1 MKVLFII
8 TGSIA
13 AKKSLNVLNI
23 LKKKGIYVN
32 CIVTDN
38 AKKIINVNSLKLS
51 IKGKIYSNLSEKNKK
66 MFHILLTRES
76 ELIVVC
82 PATANIIAKF
92 AHGYADDLAST
103 SLIAANKQIIIIP
116 AMNVEM
122 WNNPINLK
130 NVQKLQKNGIEFIGP
145 EHGLLSCK
153 EVGLG
158 RLTNENKISKIIL
171 GYLNKSKKLV
181 GKSCI
186 VTAGPTIEAIDSVRY
201 ISNYSSGKQGYEIAK
216 QLSLVGAKV
225 TLITGPTNIPQPTN
239 IKTIKVKTAYEM
251 NKQVQKKLPIDIA
264 IFAAAVSDI
273 KPKIFKNYKIKSDKL
288 KNINLIRNPDI
299 IKNVSSNKNKRPQL
313 VIGFSIETNNEIKN
327 SLKKMK
333 SKRCNW
339 IIINKLNKKNMIFG
353 SDFNKIT
360 LVKKDKII
368 RWKKMSKINVSKK
381 IVEEIIKDI
390 E

>member
-1 MKVLFII
+1 M
-8 TGSIA
+8 
-13 AKKSLNVLNI
+13 
-23 LKKKGIYVN
+23 
-32 CIVTDN
+32 
-38 AKKIINVNSLKLS
+38 
-51 IKGKIYSNLSEKNKK
+51 
-66 MFHILLTRES
+66 
-76 ELIVVC
+76 
-82 PATANIIAKF
+82 
-92 AHGYADDLAST
+92 
-103 SLIAANKQIIIIP
+103 
-116 AMNVEM
+116 
-122 WNNPINLK
+122 
-130 NVQKLQKNGIEFIGP
+130 
-145 EHGLLSCK
+145 
-153 EVGLG
+153 
-158 RLTNENKISKIIL
+158 
-171 GYLNKSKKLV
+171 
-181 GKSCI
+181 
-186 VTAGPTIEAIDSVRY
+186 
-201 ISNYSSGKQGYEIAK
+201 
-216 QLSLVGAKV
+216 
-225 TLITGPTNIPQPTN
+225 
-239 IKTIKVKTAYEM
+239 
-251 NKQVQKKLPIDIA
+251 PIDIA